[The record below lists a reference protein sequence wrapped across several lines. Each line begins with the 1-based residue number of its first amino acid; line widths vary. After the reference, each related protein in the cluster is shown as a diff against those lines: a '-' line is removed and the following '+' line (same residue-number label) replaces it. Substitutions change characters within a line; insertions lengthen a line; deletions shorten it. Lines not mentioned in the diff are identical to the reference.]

1 MQGSRR
7 KSTKGLIILV
17 AAAVVIVAAP
27 CFGNSIP
34 INEFTGVCNR
44 TTGCTAPLQFVPVT
58 GQLDLTDNGIVE
70 DVVTFNN
77 ATSSYTIASDN
88 LAGFDAPADTFGPP
102 LPLTNV
108 VTLPE
113 PVKKNGLQ
121 IVLYTPTVGQPGY
134 ALDSS
139 GKPVTYKVISESS
152 KAVVPEPSSLLLLG
166 TGLLGLLGAARKR
179 LPG

>member
-1 MQGSRR
+1 MQDSRR
-7 KSTKGLIILV
+7 KSTKGLLIFV

-27 CFGNSIP
+27 CFGNSIT

-44 TTGCTAPLQFVPVT
+44 TTGCTAPLQFAPVT
-58 GQLDLTDNGIVE
+58 GQLNLTDNGIVL

-77 ATSSYTIASDN
+77 ATSNYTFASDN
-88 LAGFDAPADTFGPP
+88 LDGFDAPADTFGPP

-113 PVKKNGLQ
+113 PVNENGLQ
-121 IVLYTPTVGQPGY
+121 IVLYTPTAGQPGY

-139 GKPVTYKVISESS
+139 GKPVTYQVISDSS

-166 TGLLGLLGAARKR
+166 TGLLGVLGAVRRR